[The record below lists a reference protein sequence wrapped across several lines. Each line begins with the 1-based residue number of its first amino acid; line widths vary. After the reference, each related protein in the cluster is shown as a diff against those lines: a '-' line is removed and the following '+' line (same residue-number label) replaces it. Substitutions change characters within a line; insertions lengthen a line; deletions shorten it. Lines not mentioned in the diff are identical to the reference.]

1 MWSKLVCIA
10 IITNMIWSQL
20 GVAYA
25 STSHVVKTG
34 VYSNNYKHDL
44 VPTTVVYAS
53 TSHVVET
60 GVYSNNYK
68 HDLVPTRYGVH

>member
-20 GVAYA
+20 GVVYA

-34 VYSNNYKHDL
+34 VYSNNYKHDVKMSSRYSHSVLSATVFEIWETVKCFLL
-44 VPTTVVYAS
+44 VFQVQ
-53 TSHVVET
+53 
-60 GVYSNNYK
+60 GNQ
-68 HDLVPTRYGVH
+68 

>member
-1 MWSKLVCIA
+1 M
-10 IITNMIWSQL
+10 
-20 GVAYA
+20 AYT

-44 VPTTVVYAS
+44 VPTRCGVAS

-68 HDLVPTRYGVH
+68 HDLVPTRCGVH